1 MKTKVTILGQA
12 EAVKPE
18 LKKIEFVKY
27 LDKELDIK
35 NVITIKPSDCDNIEL
50 ISSDYKGT
58 GFDLMFAY
66 NDGFRNGNYNNCIF
80 IGHFN
85 DGII

>member
-27 LDKELDIK
+27 LDEEFDIEG
-35 NVITIKPSDCDNIEL
+35 VVTIKPSDWDNIEL
-50 ISSDYKGT
+50 ICSNYKER
-58 GFDLMFAY
+58 GFDLMLAY
-66 NDGFRNGNYNNCIF
+66 DGNRNSYTTCLYL
-80 IGHFN
+80 GHFN
-85 DGII
+85 DGIV